1 MPLKI
6 FSDKKSLIAGRK
18 VIFYIYAAIAISI
31 SFLFIVWI
39 VPTSKS
45 EIAMIPPNL
54 ENYLLSQRFLSSP
67 ECFTYE
73 DESINKVY
81 PWRID
86 LEKFNQ
92 DSLNS
97 CYNAIDTGVKA
108 YTSTINYDGIPE
120 IPVPDKFSSTCN
132 IICADRKCI
141 MGIDDNKYK
150 TCGESIKFE
159 ESKDYC
165 MCGSDSERVIPVPD
179 DIDKS
184 DPNSACNNVCR
195 NIGKGCILA
204 IDDNRV
210 KECDD
215 DSQGFEGDD
224 DYCLCG
230 KNPEKVTPV
239 PDDID
244 KYGGLI
250 DADHPISPTNCN
262 TFCGSPSNC
271 IMGIG
276 DDNDEKKCGEILD
289 FDQNDDYCI
298 CGTGSEVKIP
308 VEKGN
313 TAIPDD
319 DPSATCNIQCGDLD
333 CVTGV
338 NEGNNKRCNEK
349 FEFNADDDYCICR
362 SGSEEIIP
370 VPDEIKNTAC
380 NTICSNIGKG
390 CILGGSD
397 GTTKKCSELIDK
409 FNGNNDNC
417 TCAETTTISTL
428 NWEGTSESA
437 ETSPIFVYDAGVIQ
451 RGSLVIGVQNA
462 K

>member
-215 DSQGFEGDD
+215 DSQG
-224 DYCLCG
+224 
-230 KNPEKVTPV
+230 
-239 PDDID
+239 
-244 KYGGLI
+244 
-250 DADHPISPTNCN
+250 
-262 TFCGSPSNC
+262 
-271 IMGIG
+271 
-276 DDNDEKKCGEILD
+276 
-289 FDQNDDYCI
+289 
-298 CGTGSEVKIP
+298 
-308 VEKGN
+308 
-313 TAIPDD
+313 
-319 DPSATCNIQCGDLD
+319 
-333 CVTGV
+333 
-338 NEGNNKRCNEK
+338 
-349 FEFNADDDYCICR
+349 
-362 SGSEEIIP
+362 
-370 VPDEIKNTAC
+370 
-380 NTICSNIGKG
+380 
-390 CILGGSD
+390 
-397 GTTKKCSELIDK
+397 
-409 FNGNNDNC
+409 
-417 TCAETTTISTL
+417 
-428 NWEGTSESA
+428 
-437 ETSPIFVYDAGVIQ
+437 VI
-451 RGSLVIGVQNA
+451 A
-462 K
+462 